1 MLKCLRRQDKKKW
14 RKGKNDPFRFLAF
27 YVIFY
32 LETHRTVAI
41 MEKHDYSDNILNDIR
56 GVTMIQINNLG
67 KRFGNVEV
75 LKDISM
81 HIEDGEIY
89 GIIGHSGA
97 GKSTLLRCMNGLEDY
112 QSGSLKVMGKEVSSL
127 DGKSMREFRRDI
139 SMIFQNFNLLNRA
152 DVYHNVALPL
162 QFAGENINSD
172 KNKEKILKLLDMVGL
187 SDKVHE
193 RPSNL
198 SGGQKQRVAIARA
211 LVMDPKVLLCDEAT
225 SALDPQTT
233 MGILDLL
240 LKINK
245 ELNLTIVVVTHQ
257 MEVVKQICSR
267 VAFIKDGNIVA
278 EGRPEQL
285 FVMPNDDVKEFLG
298 GMPDVLP
305 KSGENIQI
313 FYDCNNAA
321 EPIITRISRELD
333 IDMSIAWGKIE
344 NFRSTALGALVINVD
359 ASKADSVCRKLDS
372 YGVKWERIKED

>member
-1 MLKCLRRQDKKKW
+1 MITISNVKKTF
-14 RKGKNDPFRFLAF
+14 D
-27 YVIFY
+27 
-32 LETHRTVAI
+32 RT
-41 MEKHDYSDNILNDIR
+41 
-56 GVTMIQINNLG
+56 
-67 KRFGNVEV
+67 EV
-75 LKDISM
+75 LKNVSM
-81 HIEDGEIY
+81 EIEDGEIF
-89 GIIGHSGA
+89 GIIGQSGA
-97 GKSTLLRCMNGLEDY
+97 GKSTLLRCINGLETYDR
-112 QSGSLKVMGKEVSSL
+112 GEIRV
-127 DGKSMREFRRDI
+127 DGKLVDVRNKGELRLLQKRMG
-139 SMIFQNFNLLNRA
+139 MIFQGFNLLERL
-152 DVYHNVALPL
+152 DVYQNVALPMKFWGIPTNTA
-162 QFAGENINSD
+162 QA
-172 KNKEKILKLLDMVGL
+172 KKKIMNLIKLVGL
-187 SDKVHE
+187 EEKAHAKPRE
-193 RPSNL
+193 L

-211 LVMDPKVLLCDEAT
+211 LVLDPEILLCDEAT
-225 SALDPQTT
+225 SALDPEITK
-233 MGILDLL
+233 GILALL
-240 LKINK
+240 QRINK
-245 ELNLTIVVVTHQ
+245 EMGITIVVVTHQ

-372 YGVKWERIKED
+372 YGVKWERIKEN

>member
-1 MLKCLRRQDKKKW
+1 
-14 RKGKNDPFRFLAF
+14 
-27 YVIFY
+27 
-32 LETHRTVAI
+32 
-41 MEKHDYSDNILNDIR
+41 
-56 GVTMIQINNLG
+56 MIEVSKLG
-67 KRFGNVEV
+67 KRFGETEV
-75 LKDISM
+75 LKNISM

-112 QSGSLKVMGKEVSSL
+112 QSGSLKVMGKEVSEL
-127 DGKSMREFRRDI
+127 DGKEMREFRRDI

-162 QFAGENINSD
+162 QFAGENISSE
-172 KNKEKILKLLDMVGL
+172 KNKAKILRLLDMVGL

-240 LKINK
+240 MKINR
-245 ELNLTIVVVTHQ
+245 ELNLTVVVVTHQ

-267 VAFIKDGNIVA
+267 VAFIKDGNILA
-278 EGRPEQL
+278 EGKPEEL
-285 FVMPNDDVKEFLG
+285 FVMPTDEIREFLG
-298 GMPDVLP
+298 GVPDVLP
-305 KSGENIQI
+305 KTGVNIQL
-313 FYDCNNAA
+313 FYDSSNADM
-321 EPIITRISRELD
+321 PIITRLARELD
-333 IDMSIAWGKIE
+333 IDMSISWGKIE
-344 NFRSTALGALVINVD
+344 NFRSNALGALVINIPED
-359 ASKADSVCRKLDS
+359 RLKQVCDKLDE
-372 YGVKWERIKED
+372 YGVKWDVF